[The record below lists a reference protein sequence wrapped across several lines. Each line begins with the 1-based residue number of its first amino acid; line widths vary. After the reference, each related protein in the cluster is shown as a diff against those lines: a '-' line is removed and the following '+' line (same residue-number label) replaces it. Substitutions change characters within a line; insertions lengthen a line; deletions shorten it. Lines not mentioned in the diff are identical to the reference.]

1 MNLLTIGGGLIAK
14 VSKDWFT
21 SLDGESY
28 AIGKALAVF
37 ITAVGSP
44 LPWAVLI
51 TGKDLSLTEAGL
63 FYGGLGG
70 AVMALIWGTSSTE
83 PTPPVVEKTVN
94 LSAGPAG
101 TTASSSTTLT
111 GPAPRPAPDGEDG

>member
-21 SLDGESY
+21 AEDGQSY

-37 ITAVGSP
+37 ITVIGSP

-70 AVMALIWGTSSTE
+70 AVMALVWGTSPVE
-83 PTPPVVEKTVN
+83 PKPGTVEQKTVVTDT
-94 LSAGPAG
+94 PAG
-101 TTASSSTTLT
+101 RTATMTTETVK
-111 GPAPRPAPDGEDG
+111 PAETP